1 MSSMGA
7 FISNKCD
14 NGDGNSNDDKSIDF
28 ILRAQRAF
36 YLRNL
41 SAIWDKLKM
50 ISNVVFVLILRL
62 SLTRLW
68 AQYSIGLAHA
78 DSIVSVQ
85 SKDNGKKGN
94 LKINYI
100 CVSSRRDREEERQ
113 QKLGKIKKMYK
124 RKQREKWKVK
134 RQQASNT
141 RTNENMPDR

>member
-1 MSSMGA
+1 MGA

-14 NGDGNSNDDKSIDF
+14 NDDGNSNDDKSIDF

-50 ISNVVFVLILRL
+50 ISNIVFVLILRL
-62 SLTRLW
+62 SLMWLW

-85 SKDNGKKGN
+85 SEDNGKKGN
-94 LKINYI
+94 LKIYI
-100 CVSSRRDREEERQ
+100 CACVCVCVCF
-113 QKLGKIKKMYK
+113 K
-124 RKQREKWKVK
+124 
-134 RQQASNT
+134 
-141 RTNENMPDR
+141 